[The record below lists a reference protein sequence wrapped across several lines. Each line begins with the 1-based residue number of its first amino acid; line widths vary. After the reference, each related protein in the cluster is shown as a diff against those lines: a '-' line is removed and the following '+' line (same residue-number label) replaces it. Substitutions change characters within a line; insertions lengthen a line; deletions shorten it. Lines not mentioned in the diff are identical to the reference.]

1 MAKVSS
7 LGLALRGAAVAGML
21 FVSVAPSQAGWLQRF
36 SALRT
41 GGSATTFSS
50 GGFQFPWIIQYRA
63 YRYDQRLSK
72 FFGRPVSPFCRIF
85 CGW

>member
-7 LGLALRGAAVAGML
+7 LGIALRGAAVAGLL

-36 SALRT
+36 SALR
-41 GGSATTFSS
+41 GGPSASMS
-50 GGFQFPWIIQYRA
+50 YGYGFQWPWLVQYRA
-63 YRYDQRLSK
+63 YRYDQRLSW

-85 CGW
+85 CGF